1 MGKIVLRKFVK
12 PKPKGSTL
20 IRVDQDVYE
29 RLKDISEQTSISLQ
43 KLSSILLNSAMDEVV
58 ILDEEME
65 EDEE

>member
-43 KLSSILLNSAMDEVV
+43 KLSSILLSSAMDDVV